1 MNKVEPVTTPA
12 ISEPPLASVEVP
24 NDVAREKA
32 VVHHQEPKPED
43 SKAITLVESEWAL
56 SLSISFLGLFTFLF
70 WLLDFFRST
79 IRT

>member
-12 ISEPPLASVEVP
+12 ISDPPLASAQVP

-32 VVHHQEPKPED
+32 VVRPQEPKPDD

-56 SLSISFLGLFTFLF
+56 SFYFLLGSFFFFFFLLLFAKQKT
-70 WLLDFFRST
+70 R
-79 IRT
+79 